1 MMLGDQLQLPPDEPV
16 SPLALVSRRILG
28 YAFIPELTWFS
39 GSCLDP
45 FRVQF
50 ITDANLPGAMS
61 KPR

>member
-1 MMLGDQLQLPPDEPV
+1 MLGDQLQLPPDELGGP
-16 SPLALVSRRILG
+16 PALVSSRILG
-28 YAFIPELTWFS
+28 YAFLPELTWFS

-50 ITDANLPGAMS
+50 ITGADLSGAMS